1 MLRLILMR
9 HAKSDWG
16 EAGQADHDRP
26 LNRRGMH
33 DAPQMANWLREQAL
47 VPDWILASSARRTQE
62 TAELLTRQWQ
72 SQDMFV
78 SSEDLYLASPEAIQR
93 VINQDGCDFQDLM
106 VLGHNPGLSYF
117 ASSLS
122 NELIQLPTAGIIAF
136 EVAIEQWSDFR
147 VSSSVKLIA
156 IMKPKSF

>member
-1 MLRLILMR
+1 
-9 HAKSDWG
+9 
-16 EAGQADHDRP
+16 
-26 LNRRGMH
+26 
-33 DAPQMANWLREQAL
+33 
-47 VPDWILASSARRTQE
+47 
-62 TAELLTRQWQ
+62 
-72 SQDMFV
+72 
-78 SSEDLYLASPEAIQR
+78 
-93 VINQDGCDFQDLM
+93 QDLM